1 MNTLPPVEY
10 NEKHPSITY
19 SVNDTSQYDEF
30 LEEFTAY
37 VSGDC
42 HAITIDDEILYN
54 SYDYNEK
61 SVREIIQEKAIR
73 GTIINDPHSIFVQ
86 LFIEKRNS
94 KVILYMFGNTP
105 WFVCIYYNALL
116 HTLTL
121 EYYKSKKYEEVWES
135 K

>member
-1 MNTLPPVEY
+1 MNTLPPLEY

-19 SVNDTSQYDEF
+19 SVNDKSQYSEF

-42 HAITIDDEILYN
+42 HAITIDNEILYN

-73 GTIINDPHSIFVQ
+73 TTIIDDPHSIFVQ
-86 LFIEKRNS
+86 LFMSPDIAHFMPAIFFPFGAAS
-94 KVILYMFGNTP
+94 KVFC
-105 WFVCIYYNALL
+105 F
-116 HTLTL
+116 
-121 EYYKSKKYEEVWES
+121 
-135 K
+135 